1 MLGCNLYEAF
11 YMKQL
16 YYVLLLVFMTSMQ
29 AAPHKPLSVVEAID
43 IIWTMNY
50 KDVRELRET
59 VFPELSNKKE
69 EAVSKATTKM
79 EKIRK
84 FIADHIWGETLVD
97 RVLQTFLSATPKE
110 QELMKQEIKA
120 SYDEYTGGVGI
131 LGLLAAIITFPI
143 GFPMLMG
150 YQMGYEKAI
159 EVQRAKFA
167 GLGILNRE
175 IS

>member
-1 MLGCNLYEAF
+1 
-11 YMKQL
+11 MKQL

-29 AAPHKPLSVVEAID
+29 AAPHQPLSVVEAID
-43 IIWTMNY
+43 IIWKMNY

-59 VFPELSNKKE
+59 V
-69 EAVSKATTKM
+69 
-79 EKIRK
+79 
-84 FIADHIWGETLVD
+84 
-97 RVLQTFLSATPKE
+97 
-110 QELMKQEIKA
+110 
-120 SYDEYTGGVGI
+120 
-131 LGLLAAIITFPI
+131 PI

-159 EVQRAKFA
+159 EVQRAEFA